1 MRNILMTAMLLASTG
16 IFLLFWLSPP
26 EVFLQKPNATVEE
39 LPKADS
45 YMNNIDTVNF
55 DRDGDR
61 AYTLAATEARHF
73 NRGNRLE
80 LENPDMVS
88 FSKTDPDSES
98 AQAPPWHVTARKGTI
113 YNGGKR
119 AVLSGNVYAWQVI
132 GKGGKNEFLTS
143 KLTIFPETNIAETSL
158 PVTIKTPQGQTSGTG
173 MWADLNDE
181 IFKLLSKVKGTHRAP

>member
-26 EVFLQKPNATVEE
+26 EVFLNKPSADVEE

-55 DRDGDR
+55 DRDGNR
-61 AYTLAATEARHF
+61 AYTLTATEARHF

-80 LENPDMVS
+80 LENPGMVS
-88 FSKTDPDSES
+88 YSEPNEGS
-98 AQAPPWHVTARKGTI
+98 EQAPPWHVTSQKGTI
-113 YNGGKR
+113 YNGGER
-119 AVLSGNVYAWQVI
+119 AVLSGDVYARQSVK
-132 GKGGKNEFLTS
+132 KGGKNEFLTS
-143 KLTIFPETNIAETSL
+143 KLTIFPETNIAETGL
-158 PVTIKTPQGQTSGTG
+158 PVTIKTPQGETTGTG

-181 IFKLLSKVKGTHRAP
+181 IFKLLSKVKGIHRAP

>member
-1 MRNILMTAMLLASTG
+1 MRNILVMAMLLASTG

-26 EVFLQKPNATVEE
+26 EVFLAKPKPDAEE

-61 AYTLAATEARHF
+61 AYTLNATEARHF

-88 FSKTDPDSES
+88 FGRTGKASE
-98 AQAPPWHVTARKGTI
+98 QAPPWHVTARKGTI

-119 AVLSGNVYAWQVI
+119 AVLSGDVYAWQAI
-132 GKGGKNEFLTS
+132 DKGGKNEFLTS
-143 KLTIFPETNIAETSL
+143 KLTIFPETNIAETNL
-158 PVTIKTPQGQTSGTG
+158 PVTITTPQGKTTGTG

-181 IFKLLSKVKGTHRAP
+181 IFKLLSKVKGVHRAP

>member
-1 MRNILMTAMLLASTG
+1 MRNILMTAMLLVSTG

-26 EVFLQKPNATVEE
+26 EVFLTKPIADAEE

-55 DRDGDR
+55 DRGGNR

-80 LENPDMVS
+80 LENPAMVS
-88 FSKTDPDSES
+88 FSKSKEGVEQS
-98 AQAPPWHVTARKGTI
+98 PPWYVTARKGTI

-119 AVLSGNVYAWQVI
+119 AVLSEDVHAWQSI
-132 GKGGKNEFLTS
+132 KKGGKNEFLTS
-143 KLTIFPETNIAETSL
+143 KLTIFPDTNIAETGL
-158 PVTIKTPQGQTSGTG
+158 PVTITTPQGKTTGTG